1 MTFQSTRWG
10 TMALLI
16 VAAYLAQLSGGTA
29 ALAAEGERLAQS
41 DNKQPLP
48 FHIEDNYWD
57 RGPGQKRPAPPPDP
71 GPVDRGPV
79 EPAPPQVTDDGY
91 TWTQMVWPTGDKR
104 TGALWVQK
112 GMPRMVAM
120 NEEFEQIVKVTNLT
134 SMELIDVNVWDQV
147 GEGFEVVSTEPQH
160 EDDGGRLHW
169 RFNKMEPHS
178 TKTITVR
185 GKATQTGDIT
195 NCVEVSYRAL
205 LCNTTKVVEPKL
217 VLEKQMTAE
226 ALQCDPIIANF
237 VVKNTGSGP
246 ANNVKIEDKL
256 PDGLLTQD
264 GKNTVSIPIGT
275 LAAGQSR
282 NVSVELKATKAG
294 TFENAATAMADGGLT
309 AEAKS
314 SVKVTKPKLELAQ
327 KCPKTAYLKRVVCS
341 DITVT
346 NKGDGVAKNAAVV
359 IDIPAGTELVSAD
372 GGTAEGLRVT
382 FNLGNLAPE
391 ASKTVKVCYR
401 PSKEGTYKI
410 AAAAK
415 AYCAEAVA
423 STCQTEIVGI
433 PAILLEVVDK
443 NDPVQVGNNEVYT
456 IIATNQGS
464 QAGKDVTI
472 TVTLEDEAEY
482 VNSDGSATR
491 ATVDGKKITFAP
503 IDIPVGQQ
511 RKWMVV
517 TKAVAAGDI
526 RFTVQMTEAQLN
538 RPVTENEATNFFE

>member
-1 MTFQSTRWG
+1 MTFRSIRWG
-10 TMALLI
+10 TMALVI
-16 VAAYLAQLSGGTA
+16 VAAYLAQLSGGA
-29 ALAAEGERLAQS
+29 AAMAAEGEQFAQS
-41 DNKQPLP
+41 DNRQPLP

-71 GPVDRGPV
+71 GPVDPGPV
-79 EPAPPQVTDDGY
+79 EPAPPMVTDDGM

-112 GMPRMVAM
+112 GMPRQVAL

-169 RFNKMEPHS
+169 RFNKMAPHS

-205 LCNTTKVVEPKL
+205 LCNTTKVVKPML
-217 VLEKQMTAE
+217 VLEKTMTEA

-237 VVKNTGSGP
+237 TVRNTGTGP

-256 PDGLLTQD
+256 PDGLLTKD
-264 GKNTVSIPIGT
+264 GKSTVSIPIGT
-275 LAAGQSR
+275 LGPGQSANR
-282 NVSVELKATKAG
+282 SVELKATKAG

-309 AEAKS
+309 ANAKAS
-314 SVKVTKPKLELAQ
+314 TKITKPNLELTQ
-327 KCPKTAYLKRVVCS
+327 DCPKTAYLKRVVCS

-359 IDIPAGTELVSAD
+359 VDIPAGTELVSAE
-372 GGTAEGLRVT
+372 GGTAEGNRVT

-391 ASKTVKVCYR
+391 GSKTVKVCYR
-401 PSKEGTYKI
+401 PLKEGTYKI

-433 PAILLEVVDK
+433 PAILLEVVDQ
-443 NDPVQVGNNEVYT
+443 NDPVQVGNNEIYT
-456 IIATNQGS
+456 ITATNQGS
-464 QAGKDVTI
+464 KTGKDVTI
-472 TVTLEDEAEY
+472 TAELEEEAEF
-482 VNSDGSATR
+482 VNADGSATE
-491 ATVDGKKITFAP
+491 ATVDGRTIKFAP
-503 IDIPVGQQ
+503 IDIPVGEQ
-511 RKWMVV
+511 RVWRVV
-517 TKAVAAGDI
+517 TKAKTAGDV
-526 RFTVQMTEAQLN
+526 RFTVKMTEAQLK
-538 RPVTENEATNFFE
+538 RPVEENEATNFFE